1 MIKPNATQVRSAVG
15 VLVLAASTLVG
26 LAVHEGYRDEAYL
39 PTKHDVPTIGFGST
53 KGVKM
58 GDKTDPIRSL
68 RRLEKELD
76 EVYVAA
82 VKRYVKV
89 PLYDYE
95 FAAYVSF
102 TYNLGAE
109 NFRTSTMLKKLN
121 AGDYAG
127 ACAELSKWNKQ
138 WTGKRDAQGKKIM
151 VVIDGLTERR
161 AEERAI
167 CEGRA

>member
-1 MIKPNATQVRSAVG
+1 MIKQRTAVG
-15 VLVLAASTLVG
+15 LLVLSASTLIG
-26 LAVHEGYRDEAYL
+26 IATHEGYREQAYL
-39 PTKHDVPTIGFGST
+39 PTKYDVPTIGFGQT
-53 KGVKM
+53 KNVKM
-58 GDKTDPIRSL
+58 GDKTDPVRSL

-89 PLYDYE
+89 PLHDYE
-95 FAAYVSF
+95 FGAYVSF
-102 TYNLGAE
+102 TYNLGTE

-138 WTGKRDAQGKKIM
+138 DTGKRDPSGKKIM
-151 VVIDGLTERR
+151 VEIDGLTERR
-161 AEERAI
+161 AEEREI
-167 CEGRA
+167 CEGRG